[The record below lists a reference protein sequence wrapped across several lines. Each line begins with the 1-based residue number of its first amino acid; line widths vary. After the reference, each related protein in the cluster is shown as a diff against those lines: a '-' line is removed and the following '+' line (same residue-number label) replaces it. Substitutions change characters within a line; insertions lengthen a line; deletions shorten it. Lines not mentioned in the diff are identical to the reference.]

1 MLDLLRRKAQSPL
14 IQGTI
19 LIIALVFIFWG
30 VGGYRGSQNV
40 VAQVNGEI
48 IPYEEF
54 QKTYERLANQYSEQF
69 GGTIPKGLLETI
81 DLEGQV
87 LEQLIQRSLL
97 RQGAREMGIMVS
109 DVEVQQS
116 LEKMEAFR
124 SNGVFNVEQ
133 YKSIL
138 SSSGTTPTSFE
149 DAMRTDLLAGKAI
162 EALSRF
168 AKLTPLETSEQFNFA
183 NEEISIEYAAFNGF
197 AFRESV
203 ETGEEELR
211 DYYEESSDSYLT
223 EPEVKLLFLTF
234 PYETDDKPA
243 VSGEVLESFYRENIN
258 RYSTPERRKARHILF
273 KTAEGDS
280 QDVLVEKQEKAEQVL
295 TLARSGEDFEALAKQ
310 YSEGPSG
317 PRGGDLGTFPRGR
330 MVKPFDDAVFSLQ
343 EGEVS
348 DIVETQFGFHVIKLE
363 KIEPAAI
370 RPLEEVKGEIEAEI
384 QGSKA
389 SEFAFTRASEAYEK
403 IILAGSLDKFSK
415 NSDVPL
421 LQTDFFPKH
430 IPAKSGS
437 SDSMVQDASF
447 LNAAFSLNR
456 GELSSLVETPLGYAI
471 IFALEKKEPETA
483 PYEEME
489 AQVREDYI
497 SWRSEI
503 MAREAAEAMLTL
515 LKKGENADFAAEAAR
530 YNILVKTS
538 GPVTRSMPVGSDLP
552 PQVVAAGFQLTAE
565 KPFPDEAVAA
575 NGMFYVFRIL
585 EKKPP
590 ATELFSEKEEILK
603 TGMLENRRGEVLAA
617 WLASLRESA
626 EIEITEQFR

>member
-40 VAQVNGEI
+40 VAQVNDEI

-116 LEKMEAFR
+116 LENMEAFR
-124 SNGVFNVEQ
+124 SNGVFNVEL

-138 SSSGTTPTSFE
+138 SSSGMTPTSFE

-168 AKLTPLETSEQFNFA
+168 AKLTPLETREQFNFD
-183 NEEISIEYAAFNGF
+183 NEEISIEYAAFSGP

-211 DYYEESSDSYLT
+211 DYYEENSGSYLT
-223 EPEVKLLFLTF
+223 EPQVKLLFLTF
-234 PYETDDKPA
+234 PYEADDKPA
-243 VSGEVLESFYRENIN
+243 VSTEEIESFYRQNII
-258 RYSTPERRKARHILF
+258 RYSTPDRRKARHILF
-273 KTAEGDS
+273 KTEEGDP
-280 QDVLVEKQEKAEQVL
+280 QDVLVEKREKAEQVL
-295 TLARSGEDFEALAKQ
+295 ALARSGEDFAALAKQ

-330 MVKPFDDAVFSLQ
+330 MVKAFDDAVFSLQ

-384 QGSKA
+384 QARKA
-389 SEFAFTRASEAYEK
+389 SELAFTRASEAYEK
-403 IILAGSLDKFSK
+403 IILAGSLDKFSQ
-415 NSDVPL
+415 NSDALL
-421 LQTDFFPKH
+421 LQTDFFSKQA
-430 IPAKSGS
+430 PAKSGS
-437 SDSMVQDASF
+437 SNIMVQEPAF
-447 LNAAFSLNR
+447 LNAAFSLNK

-471 IFALEKKEPETA
+471 IFASDKKEAETA
-483 PYEEME
+483 SYEEVA

-497 SWRSEI
+497 SSRSEV
-503 MAREAAEAMLTL
+503 MAREAAAAMLAAL
-515 LKKGENADFAAEAAR
+515 REGVDFAAEAAR
-530 YNILVKTS
+530 YNIPVKTT
-538 GPVTRSMPVGSDLP
+538 GPVTRSVPAGSDLP
-552 PQVVAAGFQLTAE
+552 PQVAAAGFELSAE
-565 KPFPDEAVAA
+565 KPYPDDAVAA
-575 NGMFYVFRIL
+575 NGMFYVFRVL

-590 ATELFSEKEEILK
+590 APNLFSDKEEMLK
-603 TGMLENRRGEVLAA
+603 TGMLENRKGEVLAA
-617 WLASLRESA
+617 WLASLRKMA
-626 EIEITEQFR
+626 EIEIAEQFR